1 MKFLLSARESKLT
14 DFWAKAFY
22 YDSGG
27 SALISALKRLSIEPY
42 SKILIP
48 SYLCKSIPHLLRN
61 EGFKPIFVDPKLDL
75 TFDSNA
81 VTRLMSDEQIDAI
94 LLVDYFGF
102 MSEHN
107 LKFAK
112 AIKQTGT
119 KIIID
124 RCHSSLFQ
132 KNQNNTFEHVDA
144 IIYSFRKTFNVPDG
158 GALMLKN
165 LSNSEYIKRK
175 PLYMEYK
182 FFLLKIMEF
191 LVLRLGWP
199 NIYSKNFTYL
209 KPRKKSFT
217 KQSNIKI
224 YNHVERT
231 SISFSLFNHIRDLNK
246 LDRIS
251 SIRLKNF
258 DRLKIIFKSLD
269 FQISFEQ
276 PDKESIPQVL
286 VVHNENKKLVEFLND
301 KSIGA
306 YCWPGDDLDEQIKIN
321 PDLFPN
327 TLHLNDTLACIPI
340 HQGIDSVAI
349 NLVKVALIEFR
360 NKNETYQK

>member
-1 MKFLLSARESKLT
+1 MKFLHSARESKLT
-14 DFWAKAFY
+14 DFWATAFY

-48 SYLCKSIPHLLRN
+48 SYLCKSIPNLLRN

-75 TFDSNA
+75 TFNSEA
-81 VTRLMSDEQIDAI
+81 ITHLMSDEQIEVV

-132 KNQNNTFEHVDA
+132 KNQKNNFKHVDA
-144 IIYSFRKTFNVPDG
+144 IIYSFRKTFNVSDG
-158 GALMLKN
+158 GALILKN
-165 LSNSEYIKRK
+165 SSNTEHIKQK
-175 PLYMEYK
+175 PLYTEYK
-182 FFLLKIMEF
+182 FLLLKIMEF
-191 LVLRLGWP
+191 FVSRLGWP

-209 KPRKKSFT
+209 KNIKKSFT
-217 KQSNIKI
+217 KQRNIKSS
-224 YNHVERT
+224 NHLERT
-231 SISFSLFNHIRDLNK
+231 SISFSLFNHIKDLNK
-246 LDRIS
+246 LNRIS
-251 SIRLKNF
+251 SVRLKNF

-269 FQISFEQ
+269 FQIIFEKQ
-276 PDKESIPQVL
+276 DKESIPQVL
-286 VVHNENKKLVEFLND
+286 VVHNENKKLVEFLNN
-301 KSIGA
+301 KGIGA

-340 HQGIDSVAI
+340 HQGIDSVSI
-349 NLVKVALIEFR
+349 NLVKVALTEFR
-360 NKNETYQK
+360 DKNETYQK